1 MKILLVNPPSGAL
14 TMGLKHLSKVEPLG
28 LEILGAAVPDHE
40 VELLDMELDTDLT
53 WALERFQPD
62 IVGAS
67 SQIVQTY
74 TARHVFKTAK
84 ALNPNIL
91 TLVGGHH
98 ASLYPQ
104 DFDAS
109 YIDAVVL
116 GEGVP
121 AFQEIV
127 ERRRQRRE
135 LFDIAG
141 LALPRNRTLHFTPPR
156 PLPRSLDHQPLPN
169 RSLSAAYRSRYFYL
183 FESPVASIQTSMG
196 CTFPC
201 NFCSCQK
208 FTKRHFISRSPEL
221 IVEDLARIQEKFVLF
236 CDDHS
241 FIDVRRMERLH
252 DLIVERGIRK
262 HYFVYSR
269 ADCVVQNPGLFEKWA
284 RLGVEIVMT
293 GLEAVDDTEMD
304 SLNKRSSVETNER
317 ALEILRKCGIG
328 VSAGF
333 VVLPDFTE
341 KDFERID
348 RYVNARPGIVLTE
361 LTPLTPLPGT
371 ELYVGHKENV
381 LTNYR
386 ELYDLAHFVV
396 PTMLPQKELYRLL
409 RKYYWRVVWR
419 AIKRLRLY
427 HPRYAL
433 KRHIPRLIVGALRVA
448 AMMRRA
454 HDSIGALIPEHEE
467 LEHGAKEREGEF

>member
-1 MKILLVNPPSGAL
+1 MKILLVNPPSGEL

-40 VELLDMELDTDLT
+40 VALLDMELDTDLAG
-53 WALERFQPD
+53 ALERFQPD

-74 TARHVFKTAK
+74 TARHALKTAK
-84 ALNPNIL
+84 AYNPNIL
-91 TLVGGHH
+91 TVVGGHH
-98 ASLYPQ
+98 ASLVPQ
-104 DFDAS
+104 DFNAS
-109 YIDAVVL
+109 YIDAIVL

-121 AFQEIV
+121 AFQELV
-127 ERRRQRRE
+127 ERRRQRRDI
-135 LFDIAG
+135 FDING
-141 LALPRNRTLHFTPPR
+141 LALPRDGQLHFTSPR

-169 RSLSAAYRSRYFYL
+169 RALTAAYRSRYFYL

-201 NFCSCQK
+201 NFCSCQR
-208 FTKRHFISRSPEL
+208 FTNRHFIPRSPEL

-252 DLIVERGIRK
+252 DLILERGIRK

-293 GLEAVDDTEMD
+293 GLEAVDNTEMD

-317 ALEILRKCGIG
+317 ALEILRKCGVG

-348 RYVNARPGIVLTE
+348 RYVNARPSIVLAE

-371 ELYVGHKENV
+371 ELYTEYRANL
-381 LTNYR
+381 LTHHR

-396 PTMLPQKELYRLL
+396 PTVLPQQEMYRLL

-419 AIKRLRLY
+419 AIKRLHLY
-427 HPRYAL
+427 QPRYAF
-433 KRHIPRLIVGALRVA
+433 KRHISRLILGALRVA

-454 HDSIGALIPEHEE
+454 HDRIHTPIPEEE
-467 LEHGAKEREGEF
+467 EAEHDVMEGEGEF